1 MSTTN
6 ERADFADDKLE
17 DEQSEQIRSS
27 SRRKGQGS
35 TPEKKKRPLVLRI
48 ILWILRRSIVPCIM
62 VIMLIAGL
70 YIGYTV
76 LGKQSGDDVF
86 EWSTWQHVYDLVFS
100 DS

>member
-1 MSTTN
+1 M
-6 ERADFADDKLE
+6 
-17 DEQSEQIRSS
+17 
-27 SRRKGQGS
+27 
-35 TPEKKKRPLVLRI
+35 VLRI

-86 EWSTWQHVYDLVFS
+86 QWSTWQHVYDLVFS